1 MTGDPNNLMPR
12 TERRLTAI
20 LAADIAGYSTL
31 MGADDEATVRQL
43 KGHQAVVLPII
54 AGHAGRVI
62 DTAGDGI
69 LAEFASILNAVNCA
83 LAIQEAMAQRNASVE
98 LTRRMQFR
106 IGVNQGDVISDGVRV
121 YGDGVNIAA
130 RLEALAQPGGICIS
144 GKVYDELQGKLALD
158 YDDLGPQQLK
168 NISQP
173 VRIYGLR
180 PSSRSEPT
188 LNSVV
193 KQEFSLPDRPS
204 IAVLP
209 FTNMSGDP
217 AQEFFGDGIAEDI
230 VTALSKL
237 RWLFVIARSSSFT
250 YRGKAVDIRKVSR
263 ELGVRY
269 VLEGSV
275 RRAADRVRVTGQLID
290 ATSASHIW
298 AERYDR
304 DLADI
309 FAVQD
314 EITLAVAAA
323 IGPAIVD
330 AERQRA
336 VRKPPESLGAWEAYQ
351 RGMWHLSK
359 CNAEDH
365 SKAQNFFQKAA
376 EIDPNFAATFAG
388 LAGAILNSAMIYH
401 QISIEQAA
409 REGEAFARKAVALDQ
424 RDARARARVAQAIFA
439 KGDLEGSIRESDEA
453 LLIDP
458 NCDVAYSQKG
468 ISLILV
474 GRHEEGR
481 EAVQAALRL
490 SPRDPA
496 RPSRLAHISRS
507 YYLEGNYKMSED
519 ALRQLIREYPGHT
532 PAYEYLIASLGQLGK
547 HTEARAMIAMAPPG
561 YDQYA
566 RHRPP
571 FRLPVDHEHIVD
583 GLRKAGW
590 PG

>member
-1 MTGDPNNLMPR
+1 MTGDPNNSMPR
-12 TERRLTAI
+12 AERRLAAI
-20 LAADIAGYSTL
+20 LAADIAGYSAL
-31 MGADDEATVRQL
+31 MGTDEEATVREL
-43 KGHQAVVLPII
+43 KAHQAVVLPII
-54 AGHAGRVI
+54 INHGGHVI

-69 LAEFASILNAVNCA
+69 LAEFPSTLNAVRSA
-83 LAIQEAMAQRNASVE
+83 LAIQDAMAQRNASVE
-98 LTRRMQFR
+98 PTRCMQFR

-130 RLEALAQPGGICIS
+130 RLEALAQPGGICVS
-144 GKVYDELQGKLALD
+144 GKVYDELQGKLVQH
-158 YDDLGPQQLK
+158 YDDLGSQQLK
-168 NISQP
+168 NISLP
-173 VRIYGLR
+173 VRVYGLR
-180 PSSRSEPT
+180 SSSRSEPT
-188 LNSVV
+188 LTSVV

-217 AQEFFGDGIAEDI
+217 AQEFFSDGIAEDL

-237 RWLFVIARSSSFT
+237 RWLFVIARNSSFT
-250 YRGKAVDIRKVSR
+250 YRSKAVDIRRVGR

-275 RRAADRVRVTGQLID
+275 QRAADRVRVTGQLVD
-290 ATSASHIW
+290 ATNASHVW

-314 EITLAVAAA
+314 EITQAVAAA
-323 IGPAIVD
+323 IGSAIVD

-351 RGMWHLSK
+351 RGIWHLSK
-359 CNAEDH
+359 GNAEDH
-365 SKAQNFFQKAA
+365 AKAQHFFQKAA

-409 REGEAFARKAVALDQ
+409 KEGEAFARKAVALDQ
-424 RDARARARVAQAIFA
+424 RDARARARVAQAVFA
-439 KGDLEGSIRESDEA
+439 KGDLEGSILESDEA

-458 NCDVAYSQKG
+458 NCDVAYSQKA
-468 ISLILV
+468 ISLILL

-481 EAVQAALRL
+481 QAAQAALRL

-507 YYLEGNYKMSED
+507 YYLEGNYKMSEST
-519 ALRQLIREYPGHT
+519 LRQLIREYPGHT
-532 PAYEYLIASLGQLGK
+532 PAYEYLIASFGQLGK
-547 HTEARAMIAMAPPG
+547 LAEAKAMIAMAPSG
-561 YDQYA
+561 YDQYS

>member
-1 MTGDPNNLMPR
+1 MTGDPDNSKPR
-12 TERRLTAI
+12 VDRRLAAI
-20 LAADIAGYSTL
+20 LAADIAGYSAL
-31 MGADDEATVRQL
+31 MGTDEEATVREL
-43 KGHQAVVLPII
+43 KARQAVVLPII
-54 AGHAGRVI
+54 LSHGGHVI

-69 LAEFASILNAVNCA
+69 LAEFPSTLNAVRSA
-83 LAIQEAMAQRNASVE
+83 VAIQDAMAQRNGSVE
-98 LTRRMQFR
+98 AARCMQFR
-106 IGVNQGDVISDGVRV
+106 IGINQGDVISDGVRV

-130 RLEALAQPGGICIS
+130 RLEALAQPGGICVS
-144 GKVYDELQGKLALD
+144 GKVYDELEGKLVQD
-158 YDDLGPQQLK
+158 YDDLGPQHLK
-168 NISQP
+168 NISLP
-173 VRIYGLR
+173 VRVYCLR
-180 PSSRSEPT
+180 SPSRVEPT
-188 LNSVV
+188 LTSLV
-193 KQEFSLPDRPS
+193 KQEFALPDRPS

-217 AQEFFGDGIAEDI
+217 AQEFFSDGIAEDL

-237 RWLFVIARSSSFT
+237 RWLFVIARNSSFT
-250 YRGKAVDIRKVSR
+250 YRGKAVDIRRVGR

-275 RRAADRVRVTGQLID
+275 QRAADRVRVTAQLVD
-290 ATSASHIW
+290 ATNAGHVW

-304 DLADI
+304 ELADI

-314 EITLAVAAA
+314 EITQAVAAA
-323 IGPAIVD
+323 IGSAIVD
-330 AERQRA
+330 AERVRA

-359 CNAEDH
+359 VNAEDH
-365 SKAQNFFQKAA
+365 LKAMHFFQKAA
-376 EIDPNFAATFAG
+376 EIDPNFAAAFAG
-388 LAGAILNSAMIYH
+388 LAGAILNSALIYH

-409 REGEAFARKAVALDQ
+409 KEGEALARKAVVLDQ
-424 RDARARARVAQAIFA
+424 NDGRARARVAQAIFA
-439 KGDLEGSIRESDEA
+439 KGDLEGSICESDEA
-453 LLIDP
+453 ILIDP

-468 ISLILV
+468 ISLILL

-481 EAVQAALRL
+481 KAAQAALRL

-507 YYLEGNYKMSED
+507 YYFEGNYKMSED
-519 ALRQLIREYPGHT
+519 TLRQLIREYPGHT

-547 HTEARAMIAMAPPG
+547 LAEAKAMIAMAPPG
-561 YDQYA
+561 YDQYS

-571 FRLPVDHEHIVD
+571 FRLPADHEHIME